1 MTQTLQEEEKKE
13 VMMCVGEVKLSE
25 ASHCQTNRKELNRI
39 FSTQNNEN
47 MPTTTKD
54 VNSHTDAE
62 DG

>member
-39 FSTQNNEN
+39 CSTRNNEN